1 MIKPRKR
8 YSGSNTSIDEGYN
21 HLKDELDKYIH
32 LRIRIE
38 KDATITK
45 QENVTSQIIKQ
56 YKNIDLEEKDY
67 IQLSQKKQKVS
78 LFEMLCSSTSVIEEL
93 NNRGHD
99 LLIDVFLEKLSYN
112 GETLGG
118 YFGNLVDSYIYNTC
132 EIQRGITSNKLENSA
147 EGIFLLYFD
156 KTKRKFWGHDY
167 LDEFINIGNN
177 NINVINNIYNGT
189 QMLKTYGR
197 RGFRVHGVTD
207 VYLYPMN
214 WINIY

>member
-1 MIKPRKR
+1 
-8 YSGSNTSIDEGYN
+8 
-21 HLKDELDKYIH
+21 
-32 LRIRIE
+32 
-38 KDATITK
+38 
-45 QENVTSQIIKQ
+45 
-56 YKNIDLEEKDY
+56 
-67 IQLSQKKQKVS
+67 
-78 LFEMLCSSTSVIEEL
+78 MLCSSTSVIEEL